1 MAPGVLRRFIMTAYC
16 VGGIGKCL
24 NEYGSVTRLMRAF
37 SLSCSMMRRRPEVM
51 VSCLM
56 RSRHAL
62 HSASEKSD
70 GPRLVAPLEPGAVA
84 ARVGAAIPRPWASSI
99 ELVGSMFGPK
109 RPILTGLGDVKC

>member
-1 MAPGVLRRFIMTAYC
+1 MTAYC

-84 ARVGAAIPRPWASSI
+84 ARVGAAIPRPCASSM
-99 ELVGSMFGPK
+99 ELVGSMFGRAP
-109 RPILTGLGDVKC
+109 RF